1 MRTAIISGT
10 FDPITHGHMDV
21 ITRAAMLFEKVVVAV
36 SSNSAK
42 KGFLTNEAR
51 VKAVKASVAKL
62 NNVSVELCEGLL
74 ADFCLRFE
82 NPVIVRGAR
91 SGSDFDYERSLYI
104 INKSFG
110 VPETIVLP
118 ASSGLDHISSTYA
131 RELMRYNKSLE
142 SAIPD
147 EAVRVIKEYLEND

>member
-1 MRTAIISGT
+1 MKTAIISGT

>member
-91 SGSDFDYERSLYI
+91 SGSFLRT
-104 INKSFG
+104 K
-110 VPETIVLP
+110 
-118 ASSGLDHISSTYA
+118 
-131 RELMRYNKSLE
+131 K
-142 SAIPD
+142 
-147 EAVRVIKEYLEND
+147 